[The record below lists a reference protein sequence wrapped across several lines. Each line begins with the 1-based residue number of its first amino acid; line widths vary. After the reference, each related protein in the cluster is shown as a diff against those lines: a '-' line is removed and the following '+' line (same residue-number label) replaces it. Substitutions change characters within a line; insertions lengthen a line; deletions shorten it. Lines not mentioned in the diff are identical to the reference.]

1 MITVHGVNKL
11 TDIIINKTKIWKD
24 MPEGTSKYLSSAL
37 YFALNNLSFNDVW
50 WPNPMYTSVH
60 IWRVIL
66 QRSTCDAH
74 FLIEPLTD
82 CNGFYVMCGTPENY
96 ILIYKAYVNDYRSLD
111 YRIANYLIKK
121 TK

>member
-1 MITVHGVNKL
+1 MRIYLNTQEAFMCIRLLLN
-11 TDIIINKTKIWKD
+11 TKSPCEWK
-24 MPEGTSKYLSSAL
+24 
-37 YFALNNLSFNDVW
+37 
-50 WPNPMYTSVH
+50 H

-82 CNGFYVMCGTPENY
+82 CNGFYVICGTPENY